1 MDALHTRLR
10 ELHSPLADNQESVD
24 QLRRQLH
31 AVLDDI
37 SEVGGFGVAPDGSA
51 VNLSKEIGTARAA
64 GGVHPVESVR
74 AAVEMFQILLPV
86 VLAGLRAGDAADTEL
101 ISIVGRLQG
110 SIMRR
115 VGLGA
120 VFYAS
125 HLLNQVHDSHRDERH
140 RIARDLHDRAAHAI
154 GVALQDIE
162 LHEVYEREDPD
173 RARGVLV
180 AARTAL
186 HEASST
192 IRHTADRL
200 RESTLEHVGLAAAL
214 EDYLAAHVPSRVGT
228 SCSVTGEVDTL
239 PAEVCDELYIV
250 IREALR
256 NAVRHSSAGKI
267 EVLVDVAW
275 GSATAT
281 VRDDGTGFDADAE
294 ALSPSG
300 IGLVSIRERVELL
313 DGTLSIVSAPGA
325 GTTVTI
331 DVRWPGAPV

>member
-1 MDALHTRLR
+1 MDSLHLRLR
-10 ELHSPLADNQESVD
+10 ELHSPLADNQQSVD
-24 QLRRQLH
+24 QLRRQVH

-37 SEVGGFGVAPDGSA
+37 SEVGGFGTAPDRSA
-51 VNLSKEIGTARAA
+51 VNLSREIGTARAA

-86 VLAGLRAGDAADTEL
+86 VLAGLRAEDGDDTEL
-101 ISIVGRLQG
+101 TSIVNRLHA

-125 HLLNQVHDSHRDERH
+125 HLLNQVHDSHRNERH
-140 RIARDLHDRAAHAI
+140 RIARDLHDGAAHSI
-154 GVALQDIE
+154 GLALQDID
-162 LHEVYEREDPD
+162 LHEVYERDDPD
-173 RARGVLV
+173 RAHGVLV

-186 HEASST
+186 HEASAT
-192 IRHTADRL
+192 IRHTADEL
-200 RESTLEHVGLAAAL
+200 RASSLEQVGLVAAL
-214 EDYLAAHVPSRVGT
+214 EDYIAAHVPSRVGT
-228 SCSVTGEVDTL
+228 SCQVTGEVDTL
-239 PAEVCDELYIV
+239 PTEVCDELYIV

-256 NAVRHSSAGKI
+256 NAVRHASAGRV

-275 GSATAT
+275 GAATAT
-281 VRDDGTGFDADAE
+281 VRDDGTGFDVDAE
-294 ALSPSG
+294 AFSPSG

-313 DGTLSIVSAPGA
+313 DGTLSIVSAHGT

-331 DVRWPGAPV
+331 DVRWPGAPG